1 MQELIYYNPSANPM
15 STSDKGKSASGKS
28 TLDTES
34 HDGRK
39 SVDVAAPPE
48 SEEDGRLVPQL
59 KIDVDGNIIIDEKRC
74 PMTIVL
80 HRTIH
85 V

>member
-1 MQELIYYNPSANPM
+1 MQGGYWI
-15 STSDKGKSASGKS
+15 TD
-28 TLDTES
+28 TLVILFFTYR